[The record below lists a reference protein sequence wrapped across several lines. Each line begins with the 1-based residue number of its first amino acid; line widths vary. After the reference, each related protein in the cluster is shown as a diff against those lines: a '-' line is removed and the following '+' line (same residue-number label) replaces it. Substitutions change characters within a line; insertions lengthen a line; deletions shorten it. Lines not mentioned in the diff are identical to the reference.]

1 MISHVQTPPIA
12 SSPPDRHCPA
22 ARPMTAAA
30 MTAQTA
36 VAAATATETRWQRL
50 DRLLSYIFFGLFF
63 AGGMFVPLGLMIFS
77 WFQ

>member
-1 MISHVQTPPIA
+1 
-12 SSPPDRHCPA
+12 
-22 ARPMTAAA
+22 MTAAA